1 MNLLSG
7 RSWALALGVVV
18 LCGGLVLA
26 DGPKAGAEKK
36 PGKEAASFGI
46 LEAMPPDVAQ
56 AKALGWFKATGKAD
70 DEGMKAFEAIWST
83 EKAPLEKVT
92 ETLILGDPEAKKLLD
107 EARDV
112 SLPAPTAVPAIL
124 KDGKKPAFFRANLAL
139 AYARA
144 LAQRRIHEE
153 ALEALAAVKVE
164 DAVDPSTYLFH
175 KAVAEYAMI
184 RKDDARRTI
193 LRLLDDVVDAPE
205 RYKMV
210 AAMMHFDMA
219 SWQDKDLSWVE
230 RMQKNIE
237 RRLDLSRGGPITQ
250 DMQKKV
256 VLQLDEM
263 IKKLEEER
271 QKQQQA
277 CNKPSTQ
284 PRSNSPKQDST
295 IFDTTRTPGEVDIK
309 KWKEVSENWGKLP
322 EKERAKAML
331 ELTRDMPPKYREL
344 IETYFKKLAQ
354 ADTGK

>member
-1 MNLLSG
+1 
-7 RSWALALGVVV
+7 
-18 LCGGLVLA
+18 
-26 DGPKAGAEKK
+26 
-36 PGKEAASFGI
+36 
-46 LEAMPPDVAQ
+46 
-56 AKALGWFKATGKAD
+56 
-70 DEGMKAFEAIWST
+70 MKAFEAIWAT
-83 EKAPLEKVT
+83 DNTVLEKVS
-92 ETLILGDPEAKKLLD
+92 ETLALGDPEAKKLLD
-107 EARDV
+107 EARDT
-112 SLPAPTAVPAIL
+112 SLAAPTSVPAIL
-124 KDGKKPAFFRANLAL
+124 KDSKKPAFFRSNLAL

-153 ALEALAAVKVE
+153 AAEALGSVKVE
-164 DAVDPSTYLFH
+164 DAVDPASFLFH
-175 KAVAEYAMI
+175 KAVAEYSMI
-184 RKDDARRTI
+184 HKDECRRTI

-210 AAMMHFDMA
+210 AAMMHFDMT

-277 CNKPSTQ
+277 CNKPGNTNRPQ
-284 PRSNSPKQDST
+284 NPQQDSIGGT
-295 IFDTTRTPGEVDIK
+295 NRGPGEVDMK
-309 KWKEVSENWGKLP
+309 KWKEVAETWGKLP

-331 ELTRDMPPKYREL
+331 ELTRDMPPKHREL

-354 ADTGK
+354 ADSGK

>member
-7 RSWALALGVVV
+7 RCWALALGAAV

-26 DGPKAGAEKK
+26 DGPKAEAEKK
-36 PGKEAASFGI
+36 PAREVASFGI
-46 LEAMPPDVAQ
+46 LEAMPPEVAQ
-56 AKALGWFKATGKAD
+56 ARSLEWFKATGKAD
-70 DEGMKAFEAIWST
+70 YEGMKAFEAIWST

-112 SLPAPTAVPAIL
+112 SLPAPTSVPAVL
-124 KDGKKPAFFRANLAL
+124 KDTKKSAFYRANLAL

-144 LAQRRIHEE
+144 LTQRRIHEE
-153 ALEALAAVKVE
+153 ALDALAAVKVE
-164 DAVDPSTYLFH
+164 DSVDPSTFLFH
-175 KAVAEYAMI
+175 KAVTEYAMI

-219 SWQDKDLSWVE
+219 SWQDKDLNWVE

-263 IKKLEEER
+263 IKKLEDEQ
-271 QKQQQA
+271 QKQA
-277 CNKPSTQ
+277 CNKPSTS
-284 PRSNSPKQDST
+284 PRVGRPMQDSN
-295 IFDTTRTPGEVDIK
+295 ISTTRTPGEVDIK
-309 KWKEVSENWGKLP
+309 KWKEISENWGKLP

-331 ELTRDMPPKYREL
+331 ELTRDMPPKHREL

-354 ADTGK
+354 ADAGK

>member
-1 MNLLSG
+1 
-7 RSWALALGVVV
+7 
-18 LCGGLVLA
+18 
-26 DGPKAGAEKK
+26 
-36 PGKEAASFGI
+36 
-46 LEAMPPDVAQ
+46 MPPEVAQ
-56 AKALGWFKATGKAD
+56 AKTLEWFKAAGKAD
-70 DEGMKAFEAIWST
+70 EAGLKAFATIWFSD
-83 EKAPLEKVT
+83 KSVLDKVT
-92 ETLILGDPEAKKLLD
+92 ETLTLGDADAEKLLD

-112 SLPAPTAVPAIL
+112 SLPAPTSVPAVI
-124 KDGKKPAFFRANLAL
+124 KYGKKPAFFRANLAL

-164 DAVDPSTYLFH
+164 DAVDPSAFLFH
-175 KAVAEYAMI
+175 KAVAEYSMI
-184 RKDDARRTI
+184 RKDECRRTI

-219 SWQDKDLSWVE
+219 SWQDKDLNWVE

-263 IKKLEEER
+263 IKKLEEEQ

-277 CNKPSTQ
+277 GNKQNTQ

-309 KWKEVSENWGKLP
+309 KWKEISENWGKLP
-322 EKERAKAML
+322 EKEPARAML
-331 ELTRDMPPKYREL
+331 ELTRDMPPKHREL

-354 ADTGK
+354 ADAGK

>member
-1 MNLLSG
+1 MNLLNG
-7 RSWALALGVVV
+7 RSWALALGAVI
-18 LCGGLVLA
+18 LCGGWVLA
-26 DGPKAGAEKK
+26 EGPKAEAEKK
-36 PGKEAASFGI
+36 PAKEAASFGI
-46 LEAMPPDVAQ
+46 LEVMPPEIAQ
-56 AKALGWFKATGKAD
+56 AKTLQWFKGTAKAD
-70 DEGMKAFEAIWST
+70 EAGMKAFDAIWAADKSV
-83 EKAPLEKVT
+83 LEKVS
-92 ETLILGDPEAKKLLD
+92 EALALGDPDAKQLLD
-107 EARDV
+107 EAHDV
-112 SLPAPTAVPAIL
+112 SLPAPTSVPAIL
-124 KDGKKPAFFRANLAL
+124 KDTKKPAFFRANLAL

-164 DAVDPSTYLFH
+164 DAVDPSTFLFH

-184 RKDDARRTI
+184 RKDDCRRTI

-210 AAMMHFDMA
+210 AAMMHFDMT

-263 IKKLEEER
+263 IKKLEEEQ
-271 QKQQQA
+271 QKKQQA
-277 CNKPSTQ
+277 CNKPGNQ
-284 PRSNSPKQDST
+284 PKSNSPQQDS
-295 IFDTTRTPGEVDIK
+295 IGGTTRTPGEVDVK
-309 KWKEVSENWGKLP
+309 KWKEVAETWGKLP
-322 EKERAKAML
+322 EKDRAKAML
-331 ELTRDMPPKYREL
+331 ELTRDMPPKHREL